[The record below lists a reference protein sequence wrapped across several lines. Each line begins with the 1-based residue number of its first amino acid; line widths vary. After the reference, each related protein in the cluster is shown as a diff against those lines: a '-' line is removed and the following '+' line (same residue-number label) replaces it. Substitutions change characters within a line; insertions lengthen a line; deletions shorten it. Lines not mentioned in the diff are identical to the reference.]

1 MIERQRRQ
9 AKRDVEWMIRKSGL
23 TAKITRPAIEGEGTF
38 FGPHGGSE
46 TVVASIPIEMKDLPP
61 KDLAE
66 IGADA
71 VASVLPECGIE
82 EQDFVEVKGIRYR
95 VTEVKQQNLFG
106 EVTHLDLHLELEKRE
121 ASDE

>member
-23 TAKITRPAIEGEGTF
+23 TANVTRPAIAGEGSF
-38 FGPHGGSE
+38 FGPHVASE
-46 TVVASIPIEMKDLPP
+46 TVVASIPIELKDLAP

-71 VASVLPECGIE
+71 VASVLPDCGIE
-82 EQDFVEVKGIRYR
+82 EQDLVDVKGIRYR
-95 VTEVKQQNLFG
+95 ATNVKPQDLFG
-106 EVTHLDLHLELEKRE
+106 EVTHFDLHLELEKRE
-121 ASDE
+121 SDHE

>member
-1 MIERQRRQ
+1 MIERQRQQ

-23 TAKITRPAIEGEGTF
+23 TATVTRPSIASEGSF
-38 FGPHGGSE
+38 FGSHAASE
-46 TVVASIPIEMKDLPP
+46 TVVASIPIEIKDLPP

-71 VASVLPECGIE
+71 VASVLPDCGIE
-82 EQDFVEVKGIRYR
+82 EQDFVEVQDIRYR
-95 VTEVKQQNLFG
+95 ATNVKPQNLFG

-121 ASDE
+121 AGDE

>member
-9 AKRDVEWMIRKSGL
+9 AKKDVAWMIRKSGL
-23 TAKITRPAIEGEGTF
+23 TTHVTRPAIAGEGSF
-38 FGPHGGSE
+38 FGPHAASE

-71 VASVLPECGIE
+71 VASVLPDCGIE
-82 EQDFVEVKGIRYR
+82 EQDFAEIQGIRYS
-95 VTEVKQQNLFG
+95 VTNLKPQNLFG
-106 EVTHLDLHLELEKRE
+106 EVTHFDLHLELEKRE
-121 ASDE
+121 VSDE